1 MDARKRRR
9 VIIED
14 EDVDE
19 RDSEAGSNPD
29 ELQSQNSSDE
39 EGEDLAEHWMEYV
52 MTKACFNDNL
62 FMVIN
67 L

>member
-1 MDARKRRR
+1 VKVFKVLNPIFKVNGRQKAKK
-9 VIIED
+9 
-14 EDVDE
+14 
-19 RDSEAGSNPD
+19 SN